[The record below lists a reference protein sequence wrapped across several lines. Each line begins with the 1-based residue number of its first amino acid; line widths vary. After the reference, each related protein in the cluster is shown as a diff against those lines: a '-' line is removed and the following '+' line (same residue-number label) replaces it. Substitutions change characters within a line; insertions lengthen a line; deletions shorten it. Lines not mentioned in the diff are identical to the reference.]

1 MAIIYRGGV
10 TCQTLTEKVLL
21 IERISGFLTLI
32 RDTAKIS
39 KIKLMVMDW
48 LLWKKS
54 VTINRL
60 LIDLTIIYAILISL
74 LCFPLLYPIIDH
86 LIIR

>member
-60 LIDLTIIYAILISL
+60 LIDLTIIYAILKSL